1 MASRSLQP
9 RLAREKQEQRSRDR
23 MINLL
28 LQGIIAANPHHDPT
42 VTDEVRLAR
51 AREALLG
58 EALGRGRTSIREDVK
73 LFPLIEEALKA
84 ETDKMK
90 RAFVG
95 VQRPETQSQW
105 QRELAEE
112 PKSMRGIAKEHLSSF
127 VKPSAQ
133 PESTVDWL
141 RRALAK
147 LDVTVQDMA
156 DLEGLFY
163 GDSPRAERLRRIF
176 YDLRALGIDVVNPI
190 GTESGGITP
199 KQD

>member
-1 MASRSLQP
+1 LSRDEQ
-9 RLAREKQEQRSRDR
+9 KQRSRDR

-58 EALGRGRTSIREDVK
+58 ETLGKGRTTIREDMK

-95 VQRPETQSQW
+95 TQRPETQAEW

-127 VKPSAQ
+127 AKPSVQ
-133 PESTVDWL
+133 PASTVDWL

-147 LDVTVQDMA
+147 LDLTAQDMA
-156 DLEGLFY
+156 ELEGLFY
-163 GDSPRAERLRRIF
+163 GDSPKAERLQRIF
-176 YDLRALGIDVVNPI
+176 GELRALGIDTVSPL
-190 GTESGGITP
+190 GTESTDMTP
-199 KQD
+199 KQE

>member
-1 MASRSLQP
+1 MPPRSLQP
-9 RLAREKQEQRSRDR
+9 RLPRDAQKQRSRDR
-23 MINLL
+23 MVNLL

-58 EALGRGRTSIREDVK
+58 EALGRGRTTIREDVK
-73 LFPLIEEALKA
+73 LFPLIETALKA

-90 RAFVG
+90 RAFIG
-95 VQRPETQSQW
+95 VQRPETQAEW
-105 QRELAEE
+105 QRELAGEQ
-112 PKSMRGIAKEHLSSF
+112 KSMRGIAKEHLSSF
-127 VKPSAQ
+127 AKPSAQ

-147 LDVTVQDMA
+147 LDVTTQDMA

-163 GDSPRAERLRRIF
+163 GDSPKAERLRRIF
-176 YDLRALGIDVVNPI
+176 NDLGALGIDAVNPI
-190 GTESGGITP
+190 GTKGDGITP
-199 KQD
+199 KQG

>member
-1 MASRSLQP
+1 MAPRSLQP
-9 RLAREKQEQRSRDR
+9 RLPREEQKQRSRDR

-42 VTDEVRLAR
+42 ATDEVRLAR

-58 EALGRGRTSIREDVK
+58 ETLGRGRTTIREDMK

-84 ETDKMK
+84 ETDMMK
-90 RAFVG
+90 RAFIG
-95 VQRPETQSQW
+95 VQRPETQAEW

-127 VKPSAQ
+127 VKPFAQ
-133 PESTVDWL
+133 PASTADWL
-141 RRALAK
+141 RRALAN
-147 LDVTVQDMA
+147 LDVTAQDMA

-163 GDSPRAERLRRIF
+163 GDSPKAERLQRVF
-176 YDLRALGIDVVNPI
+176 DELRALGIDAVSPL
-190 GTESGGITP
+190 GTESTDMTP
-199 KQD
+199 KQG